1 MSERQETMH
10 VIIRTPYRKGS
21 VYLLREEAQPSKVF
35 DDRADAR
42 AYAKRMNNR
51 PNSRFYFTVRPVKKG

>member
-10 VIIRTPYRKGS
+10 VIIRTPYRNGS
-21 VYLLREEAQPSKVF
+21 LHLLRELSRPSKVF

-51 PNSRFYFTVRPVKKG
+51 PNSRFYFTVHPVKKG